1 MNQTIELT
9 RFEEWFD
16 VNISTAKA
24 VWGAAANLLP
34 SLVQIQDRIREDFGW
49 GIEKDRKSIHH
60 LIDTISSIDCIIW
73 QQDSRSRTLEHI
85 SRSLQT
91 ANRVVI
97 VGAAVDSEE
106 LQSCMKPGDI
116 LLVADGA
123 VGVFSE
129 FDNPEDGWSKL
140 AAVVSDADGH
150 PYLDSALHRQ
160 VPLVLHA
167 HGDNVENWNNL
178 LGNNQELPPPI
189 VLTHQC
195 PEIIEGA
202 INPGGF
208 TDGDRAISL
217 AIYLGIRIEDIFLC
231 GFRTKEVGKWS
242 GNTNFET
249 KSRKLEWMA
258 EVIELSGVKWSDN
271 HDS

>member
-9 RFEEWFD
+9 RFVEWFD

-49 GIEKDRKSIHH
+49 DLEKDRKSIQH
-60 LIDTISSIDCIIW
+60 LLHYVSSNESRIW
-73 QQDSRSRTLEHI
+73 QQDNRSRTLEQI
-85 SRSLQT
+85 SRSLQD
-91 ANRVVI
+91 AKRVVV
-97 VGAAVDSEE
+97 VGAAVESEE
-106 LQSCMKPGDI
+106 LQLCMEPGDI

-123 VGVFSE
+123 IGVFSE
-129 FDNPEDGWSKL
+129 FDNPEEGWTNL
-140 AAVVSDADGH
+140 AAVVSDADGY
-150 PYLDSALHRQ
+150 PYLESVLNRQ

-167 HGDNVENWNNL
+167 HGDNVENWHNL
-178 LGNNQELPPPI
+178 LENNQQLPPPI
-189 VLTHQC
+189 TLTHQC

-217 AIYLGIRIEDIFLC
+217 AIYLGIRIEDIVLC
-231 GFRTKEVGKWS
+231 GFRTNEVGKWS

-249 KSRKLEWMA
+249 KSKKLQWMA
-258 EVIELSGVKWSDN
+258 EVIKLSGVKWSDN